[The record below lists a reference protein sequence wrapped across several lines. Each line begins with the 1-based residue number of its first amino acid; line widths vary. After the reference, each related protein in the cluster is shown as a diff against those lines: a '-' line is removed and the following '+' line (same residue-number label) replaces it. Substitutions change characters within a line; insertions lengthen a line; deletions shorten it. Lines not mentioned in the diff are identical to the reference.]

1 MRFTWINDL
10 NEPVKVRT
18 VLSQHGVT
26 RSLLKQVKFH
36 GGAILVNEEPVLA
49 IHMLHGGEKVTMVTP
64 DEVGNDHL
72 AVSDLPI
79 AILYEDRDFLIV
91 NKPAGVA
98 SVPAHALPDNTL
110 ANRVKG
116 YYRRQGYPNEVVH
129 ITTRLD
135 KNTSGIVLFAKHRF
149 AHGIIDHQLKA
160 HVMRKM
166 YLAVVSGT
174 LTADH
179 GWFDQ
184 PIGRAADSFVKRAVT
199 PDGKPSLTEYWV
211 VKRLLNKTVVRVR
224 LHSGR
229 THQIRVHF
237 AAAGH
242 PLIGDDLYGGPRDLH
257 IDRQALHCM
266 SLQFDDPFLGRP
278 LTTYAPLPPDI
289 VALIDGTPVDLIEYH
304 D

>member
-1 MRFTWINDL
+1 MKFTWMNTSTT
-10 NEPVKVRT
+10 PMKVKT
-18 VLSQHGVT
+18 LLSEHGVT
-26 RSLLKQVKFH
+26 RSLLKKVKFH
-36 GGAILVNEEPVLA
+36 GGAILVDGLPVLA
-49 IHMLHGGEKVTMVTP
+49 IHMLHGGEQVTMETP
-64 DEVGNDHL
+64 AEIGNDHL
-72 AVSDLPI
+72 GVSSLPI
-79 AILYEDRDFLIV
+79 NILYEDRDFLII

-116 YYRRQGYPNEVVH
+116 YYREQGYDNEVVH

-135 KNTSGIVLFAKHRF
+135 RDTSGIVLFAKHHF
-149 AHGIIDHQLKA
+149 AHSIIDHQLKA
-160 HVMRKM
+160 HAMRKM

-174 LTADH
+174 LKADH

-184 PIGRAADSFVKRAVT
+184 PIGRAADSFIKRTVT

-211 VKRLLNKTVVRVR
+211 VKRLADKTVVRVR
-224 LHSGR
+224 LHTGR

-242 PLIGDDLYGGPRDLH
+242 PLIGDQLYGGPSDPA

-266 SLQFDDPFLGRP
+266 QLQFDDPFIDQT
-278 LTTYAPLPPDI
+278 LTTFAPLPADL
-289 VALIDGTPVDLIEYH
+289 ARLITT
-304 D
+304 

>member
-1 MRFTWINDL
+1 MRFTWINHATT
-10 NEPVKVRT
+10 PMKVRT
-18 VLSQHGVT
+18 LLLQQGVT
-26 RSLLKQVKFH
+26 RSLLKKVKFH
-36 GGAILVNEEPVLA
+36 GGAILVDDQPVIASYVLT
-49 IHMLHGGEKVTMVTP
+49 GGETVTMVTP
-64 DEVGNDHL
+64 IEIGNDHL
-72 AVSDLPI
+72 AVSTLPI
-79 AILYEDRDFLIV
+79 SILFEDRDFLIV

-116 YYRRQGYPNEVVH
+116 YYRQQGYENEVVH

-135 KNTSGIVLFAKHRF
+135 RDTSGIVLFAKHHF
-149 AHGIIDHQLKA
+149 AHAIIDHQLKA

-166 YLAVVSGT
+166 YLAVVSGQ
-174 LTADH
+174 LPDDH

-211 VKRLLNKTVVRVR
+211 VKRLDGMTVVRVR
-224 LHSGR
+224 LHTGR

-242 PLIGDDLYGGPRDLH
+242 PLVGDQLYAGPSDVA

-266 SLQFDDPFLGRP
+266 QLSFTDPFIDQQ
-278 LTTYAPLPPDI
+278 LTTYAPLPPDL
-289 VALIDGTPVDLIEYH
+289 VRLINSHPYQF
-304 D
+304 

>member
-1 MRFTWINDL
+1 MKFSWVNHSTT
-10 NEPVKVRT
+10 PMKVRT
-18 VLSQHGVT
+18 LLSEHGVT
-26 RSLLKQVKFH
+26 RTLLKKVKFH
-36 GGAILVNEEPVLA
+36 GGAILVNDQPVLA
-49 IHMLHGGEKVTMVTP
+49 IHMLYGGERVTMVTP
-64 DEVGNDHL
+64 AEVANEHL
-72 AVSDLPI
+72 AVSPLPI
-79 AILYEDRDFLIV
+79 HILYEDRDFLIL

-116 YYRRQGYPNEVVH
+116 YYRERGYANEVVH
-129 ITTRLD
+129 IATRLD
-135 KNTSGIVLFAKHRF
+135 KDTSGIVLFAKHRF

-160 HVMRKM
+160 HTMRKM
-166 YLAVVSGT
+166 YLAVVDGV
-174 LTADH
+174 LTTDH

-211 VKRLLNKTVVRVR
+211 VKRLGNKTVVRVR

-242 PLIGDDLYGGPRDLH
+242 PLLGDDLYGGPLDQG
-257 IDRQALHCM
+257 IQRQALHCM
-266 SLQFDDPFLGRP
+266 QLQFDDPFLSRT
-278 LTTYAPLPPDI
+278 LTIFAPLPADI
-289 VALIDGTPVDLIEYH
+289 AHLIETTGSKV

>member
-1 MRFTWINDL
+1 MKFTWMNTSTT
-10 NEPVKVRT
+10 PMKVKT
-18 VLSQHGVT
+18 LLSEHGVT
-26 RSLLKQVKFH
+26 RSLLKKVKFH
-36 GGAILVNEEPVLA
+36 GGAILVDGRPILA
-49 IHMLHGGEKVTMVTP
+49 IHMLHGGEQVTMETP
-64 DEVGNDHL
+64 AEIGNDHL
-72 AVSDLPI
+72 GASSLPI
-79 AILYEDRDFLIV
+79 NILYEDRDFLII

-116 YYRRQGYPNEVVH
+116 YYREQGYDNEVVH

-135 KNTSGIVLFAKHRF
+135 RDTSGIVLFAKHHF
-149 AHGIIDHQLKA
+149 AHSIIDHQLKA
-160 HVMRKM
+160 HAMRKM

-174 LTADH
+174 LKADH

-184 PIGRAADSFVKRAVT
+184 PIGRAADSFIKRTVT

-211 VKRLLNKTVVRVR
+211 VKRLADKTVVRVR
-224 LHSGR
+224 LHTGR

-242 PLIGDDLYGGPRDLH
+242 PLIGDQLYGGPSDPA

-266 SLQFDDPFLGRP
+266 ELQFDDPFIDQT
-278 LTTYAPLPPDI
+278 LTTFAPLPADL
-289 VALIDGTPVDLIEYH
+289 ARLITT
-304 D
+304 

>member
-1 MRFTWINDL
+1 MK
-10 NEPVKVRT
+10 VKT
-18 VLSQHGVT
+18 LLSEHGVT
-26 RSLLKQVKFH
+26 RSLLKKVKFH
-36 GGAILVNEEPVLA
+36 GGAILVDGRPILA
-49 IHMLHGGEKVTMVTP
+49 IHMLHGGEQVTMETP
-64 DEVGNDHL
+64 AEIGNDHL
-72 AVSDLPI
+72 GASSLPI
-79 AILYEDRDFLIV
+79 NILYEDRDFLII

-116 YYRRQGYPNEVVH
+116 YYREQGYDNEVVH

-135 KNTSGIVLFAKHRF
+135 RDTSGIVLFAKHHF
-149 AHGIIDHQLKA
+149 AHSIIDHQLKA
-160 HVMRKM
+160 HAMRKM

-174 LTADH
+174 LKADH

-184 PIGRAADSFVKRAVT
+184 PIGRAADSFIKRTVT

-211 VKRLLNKTVVRVR
+211 VKRLADKTVVRVR
-224 LHSGR
+224 LHTGR

-242 PLIGDDLYGGPRDLH
+242 PLIGDQLYGGPSDPA

-266 SLQFDDPFLGRP
+266 ELQFDDPFIDQT
-278 LTTYAPLPPDI
+278 LTTFAPLPADL
-289 VALIDGTPVDLIEYH
+289 ARLITT
-304 D
+304 